1 MRLPRTIYHPLPANY
16 QSPVTNHQS
25 PVLAMAR
32 SKTSKAW
39 MQEHVND
46 PYVRKAQA
54 EGMRSRAAY
63 KLQQLA
69 ERDKLLK
76 PGMTVVDLGAA
87 PGGWS
92 QVAGR
97 IAGET
102 GRVVAVDLLDMT
114 PVAGV
119 TFIRGDFG
127 EDAVLA
133 EVERAIGGGGVD
145 LVLSDMAPNIS
156 GVASVDQ
163 ARSVGLAELALDF
176 AVNHLKPQGNFLV
189 KVFQGSGFEAL
200 VADIRRKFVQV
211 MIRKP
216 EASRSRS
223 SEVYV
228 VAKGLK
234 ARG

>member
-1 MRLPRTIYHPLPANY
+1 
-16 QSPVTNHQS
+16 
-25 PVLAMAR
+25 MAR
-32 SKTSKAW
+32 NKTSKAW
-39 MQEHVND
+39 MQEHVTD
-46 PYVRKAQA
+46 PYVRRAQV

-76 PGMTVVDLGAA
+76 PGMVVVDLGAA

-97 IAGET
+97 AVGAT
-102 GRVVAVDLLDMT
+102 GRVVAVDLLEMP

-119 TFIRGDFG
+119 TFVHGDFG
-127 EDAVLA
+127 DDAVLA
-133 EVERAIGGGGVD
+133 AVQQALGSQGAD

-176 AVNHLKPQGNFLV
+176 AVNHLKPRGNLLV
-189 KVFQGSGFEAL
+189 KVFQGSGFDAL
-200 VADIRRKFVQV
+200 VTAIRRRFVQV
-211 MIRKP
+211 VIRKP

-234 ARG
+234 ASG

>member
-1 MRLPRTIYHPLPANY
+1 
-16 QSPVTNHQS
+16 
-25 PVLAMAR
+25 MAR
-32 SKTSKAW
+32 NKTSKAW
-39 MQEHVND
+39 MHEHVND
-46 PYVRKAQA
+46 PYVRRAQA

-69 ERDKLLK
+69 ARDHLLK
-76 PGMTVVDLGAA
+76 PGMVVVDLGAA

-97 IAGET
+97 AAGPR
-102 GRVVAVDLLDMT
+102 GRVVAVDLLEMT

-119 TFIRGDFG
+119 TFIHGDFG
-127 EDAVLA
+127 DEAVLA
-133 EVERAIGGGGVD
+133 EVETALGGSGAD

-163 ARSVGLAELALDF
+163 ARSVALAELALEF

-189 KVFQGSGFEAL
+189 KVFQGSGFDAL

-216 EASRSRS
+216 EASRGRS
-223 SEVYV
+223 NEVYV

>member
-1 MRLPRTIYHPLPANY
+1 MRGLQIG
-16 QSPVTNHQS
+16 
-25 PVLAMAR
+25 VLNMAKN
-32 SKTSKAW
+32 KTSKAW
-39 MQEHVND
+39 MQEHVTD

-69 ERDKLLK
+69 ERDNLLK
-76 PGMTVVDLGAA
+76 PGMVVVDLGSA

-97 IAGET
+97 VVGPE
-102 GRVVAVDLLDMT
+102 GRVVGVDLLEMLLV
-114 PVAGV
+114 PGV
-119 TFIRGDFG
+119 RFVQGDFG
-127 EDAVLA
+127 DDAVLA
-133 EVERAIGGGGVD
+133 EVEKLLEGRPVD
-145 LVLSDMAPNIS
+145 LVLSDMAPNMS

-163 ARSVGLAELALDF
+163 ARSIGLAELALDF
-176 AVNHLKPQGNFLV
+176 ASNHLKPQGNFLV
-189 KVFQGSGFEAL
+189 KVFQGSGFEQL
-200 VADIRRKFVQV
+200 VADIRRRFVQV

-223 SEVYV
+223 NEVYL

-234 ARG
+234 AGR

>member
-1 MRLPRTIYHPLPANY
+1 
-16 QSPVTNHQS
+16 
-25 PVLAMAR
+25 MAR

-39 MQEHVND
+39 MHGHVND
-46 PYVRKAQA
+46 PYVRRAQA

-76 PGMTVVDLGAA
+76 PGMTVVDLGAT

-92 QVAGR
+92 QVAVAAVGPS
-97 IAGET
+97 
-102 GRVVAVDLLDMT
+102 GRVVAVDLLEMT
-114 PVAGV
+114 PVPGV
-119 TFIRGDFG
+119 TFIHGDFG
-127 EDAVLA
+127 DDAVLA
-133 EVERAIGGGGVD
+133 QVEQALGGGRAD

-156 GVASVDQ
+156 GVAGTDQ
-163 ARSVGLAELALDF
+163 ARSIGLAELALDF
-176 AVNHLKPQGNFLV
+176 AVKHLKPRGNFLV

-200 VADIRRKFVQV
+200 VADIRRRFVQV
-211 MIRKP
+211 VIRKP

-234 ARG
+234 AD

>member
-1 MRLPRTIYHPLPANY
+1 
-16 QSPVTNHQS
+16 
-25 PVLAMAR
+25 MAR
-32 SKTSKAW
+32 NKTSKAW

-97 IAGET
+97 AAGAT
-102 GRVVAVDLLDMT
+102 GRVVAVDLLEMT

-119 TFIRGDFG
+119 TFIQGDFG

-133 EVERAIGGGGVD
+133 AVEQTIGGDGVD

-200 VADIRRKFVQV
+200 VADIRSKFVQV

-223 SEVYV
+223 SEVYI

-234 ARG
+234 VRR